1 MVGTNTESKLQVVPI
16 IRFFIIRILVFLLLT
31 SYFAWKGLFVDYYFQ
46 MMAFISLELDERII
60 LFNFKVLDAAVS
72 IMIAPN
78 GLWTNMI
85 REDCI
90 RFLIYMWAF
99 KKLWNL
105 INPGHT
111 KNFSCQFFPN
121 FLLSGLVQIYL
132 LMYKNMF

>member
-78 GLWTNMI
+78 GLWINMI

-99 KKLWNL
+99 KNCGTSSTQVTPRTLVVSSFL
-105 INPGHT
+105 I
-111 KNFSCQFFPN
+111 SCWVV
-121 FLLSGLVQIYL
+121 LSRFIYWWI
-132 LMYKNMF
+132 